1 MPIKIIELKPSKKEN
16 KRYKITIEDNGEQKA
31 YDFGLKGGS
40 TYVDH
45 KDKAKREAYRKRHYA
60 NKKEKEL
67 IDNLL
72 PSPALFS
79 YYLLWG
85 DKADI
90 SNNLND
96 LQKRF
101 NKNPNKL

>member
-1 MPIKIIELKPSKKEN
+1 MPIKIIEVKKSSRPA
-16 KRYKITIEDNGEQKA
+16 KRYEIVINEGKA
-31 YDFGLKGGS
+31 NKSYHFGLEGGE
-40 TYVDH
+40 TYIDH
-45 KDKAKREAYRKRHYA
+45 QDKAKRDAYRKRHYA

-90 SNNLND
+90 SNNLID
-96 LQKRF
+96 LQKKF
-101 NKNPNKL
+101 NKKLQ